1 LRINFDK
8 IIIVFTVLTIAS
20 FLHFSSITS
29 IVFAQENNIGSGNN
43 QPNINAASLFNT
55 KTMVLGNNVKNLVI
69 LIPDEGHHGPNEADE
84 ARFLEQQ
91 FVPENAVINPGTTV
105 SWFSGDVGHERT
117 VNVKDA
123 TGSSVLFSIGVIT
136 DSQAS
141 KTYTFNTPGTYNYE
155 AMGDDGV
162 IMKGTVT
169 VKSIESPVTTAA
181 AATAGGGGVGGAID
195 TVGVMMVPTQDLGT
209 YVQDVKNAGL
219 TVDSTYD
226 FKDLR
231 GGQKGT
237 GDVQTLL
244 VWTSGGKDLNSVI
257 TPLSQLSLSL
267 PYS

>member
-1 LRINFDK
+1 MKTNFDK

-55 KTMVLGNNVKNLVI
+55 KTMVLGHNVKNLVI
-69 LIPDEGHHGPNEADE
+69 LIPDEGHHGPNEANE

-123 TGSSVLFSIGVIT
+123 TGSSVLFSTGVIT

-244 VWTSGGKDLNSVI
+244 VWTSGGKDLSTVI
-257 TPLSQLSLSL
+257 PSLREISLGL